1 MSSAAT
7 PAAAGL
13 ATVADLA
20 LASMQPTPTQPV
32 STQPSDAQ
40 PTPSAQEASEPL
52 TPSRAASAQPASDST
67 SARANEPLRVGIV
80 AGELSGDLL
89 GAALIKAI
97 RAQVPNAQFFGV
109 AGPKMIAAGCEAWAT
124 VDDLSVMGLAE
135 VLRHLPRLLKLRSSL
150 VDRFRVARPHVFVG
164 IDYPEFNLGLAKR
177 LKREGFKTVQY
188 VSPQVWAWRQGRVR
202 TIGEACDL
210 ILCLLPFET
219 DFYTRH
225 GVRAVFVGHPLADE
239 IPLEVD
245 RAAAR
250 SALGIDA
257 AASVVAL
264 LPGSRMSEVER
275 LGNDLATAAAWI
287 AERRPEI
294 SFVAP
299 MASPRVRQS
308 FERKIA
314 EVPNAPRI
322 RIIDGQSQ
330 RVLAA
335 ADAVIVASGT
345 ATLETLLSRRP
356 MVVAYRFAAFTAF
369 VLRSL
374 GLVKVQFFSQPNLL
388 AGRALVPEF
397 LQEQVNGADLGA
409 ALLNELANPEH
420 LADLQREF
428 RTLHETLRR
437 GGADLAASAVLE
449 CVRGGTQNFGGG
461 PNDNTFREQASRD
474 ATQRDDASRDTAPR
488 DDTSRGNASRGDAA

>member
-1 MSSAAT
+1 MSPAAT

-13 ATVADLA
+13 ATVAPAGGSLA
-20 LASMQPTPTQPV
+20 DSPPGIPSLA
-32 STQPSDAQ
+32 AR
-40 PTPSAQEASEPL
+40 
-52 TPSRAASAQPASDST
+52 SRSVADTAD
-67 SARANEPLRVGIV
+67 EPLRVGIV

-89 GAALIKAI
+89 GAALITAI

-109 AGPKMIAAGCEAWAT
+109 AGPKMSAAGCEAWAT
-124 VDDLSVMGLAE
+124 TDQLSVMGLAE
-135 VLRHLPRLLKLRSSL
+135 VIRHIPRLLKLRTSL
-150 VDRFRVARPHVFVG
+150 VERFRAARPHVFVG
-164 IDYPEFNLGLAKR
+164 IDYQEFNLGLAKR

-188 VSPQVWAWRQGRVR
+188 VSPQVWAWRQGRVK

-225 GVRAVFVGHPLADE
+225 GVRAVFVGHPLADQ

-245 RAAAR
+245 RDAAR
-250 SALGIDA
+250 RALDIDPT
-257 AASVVAL
+257 ASVVAL
-264 LPGSRMSEVER
+264 LPGSRLSEVER
-275 LGNDLATAAAWI
+275 LAVDFATAAAWI
-287 AERRPEI
+287 AQRRPEI

-314 EVPNAPRI
+314 EVPNAPTI
-322 RIIDGQSQ
+322 RIIDGQAQ

-335 ADAVIVASGT
+335 VDAAIVASGT
-345 ATLETLLSRRP
+345 ATLETLLSRTP

-369 VLRSL
+369 VLRGL
-374 GLVKVQFFSQPNLL
+374 GLIKVQFFSQPNLL
-388 AGRALVPEF
+388 AGRRLVPEF

-409 ALLNELANPEH
+409 ALLNELADPVH
-420 LADLQREF
+420 LAELQREF

-437 GGADLAASAVLE
+437 GGSDLAAMAILE
-449 CVRGGTQNFGGG
+449 LV
-461 PNDNTFREQASRD
+461 RD
-474 ATQRDDASRDTAPR
+474 AT
-488 DDTSRGNASRGDAA
+488 